1 MTCLLFVSIMTIMQ
15 TLYKYAN
22 NYQTGKMVLIKEGW
36 VSFGYLVDI
45 TELLKVQI
53 ENITKTGNL

>member
-53 ENITKTGNL
+53 Y